1 MAEPWTDDRLDAALL
16 ALADQLD
23 VPGDGGLADRPAPR
37 RPARPSWLAAAT
49 VVPSSP
55 AWSPSHR
62 RARRWPA
69 GSVSASSATTARR
82 RRARSPTASRSS
94 TSTRRSALAG
104 LDRATFE
111 AAPLGL
117 PDAAGTPPEGG
128 RRAVVERRRHDVV
141 GAPGD
146 DDVVVVKRLIGSRQ
160 AELVSDLGDYAVL
173 IDGDHV
179 LDTPSRASPPARCCG
194 GWPTDRQWR
203 LESQLDPATMLTM
216 ARALTP

>member
-23 VPGDGGLADRPAPR
+23 VPNDGGLAIPGPR
-37 RPARPSWLAAAT
+37 RPGRTVWLVAAIVVAVVAGVVAVAPAREAVARWLGVRIERDDGASA
-49 VVPSSP
+49 
-55 AWSPSHR
+55 
-62 RARRWPA
+62 A
-69 GSVSASSATTARR
+69 GSFTDGVTIIDVDTAFGV
-82 RRARSPTASRSS
+82 
-94 TSTRRSALAG
+94 AG

-128 RRAVVERRRHDVV
+128 LVLSWSDGATTLWVRA
-141 GAPGD
+141 GD
-146 DDVVVVKRLIGSRQ
+146 DDVVVVKRLIGSRP

-173 IDGDHV
+173 IDGGHV
-179 LDTPSRASPPARCCG
+179 LDTPSRRVASGTVLWWLAG
-194 GWPTDRQWR
+194 GRQWR
-203 LESQLDPATMLTM
+203 LESQLDPATMVTM